1 MPEKKPHNGPSPRR
15 EPRPARTLGPA
26 VAVLSCVLFGFA
38 GCAGYQIGNRNL
50 YPPGIETVYV
60 PIFESVSFR
69 PNLGEQLTEAVVK
82 EIEARTPYKVVATPA
97 ADSVLSGKII
107 NETQRVIVEDWY
119 DDPRDVE
126 VNIVVQVRWV
136 DRRGNIL
143 RNRVDIP
150 IPEQLVSVS
159 SATDIIAEAGQS
171 RATAQQQA
179 MTRIARQIV
188 GLMENPW

>member
-1 MPEKKPHNGPSPRR
+1 MLLRDASGAAFGRYDPSGSSRR
-15 EPRPARTLGPA
+15 VRSVRSLYSA
-26 VAVLSCVLFGFA
+26 VV
-38 GCAGYQIGNRNL
+38 AGYQIGNQSL
-50 YPPGIETVYV
+50 YPPGIQTVYV

-82 EIEARTPYKVVATPA
+82 EIELRTPYKVVATPA
-97 ADSVLSGKII
+97 ADSVLSGRII
-107 NETQRVIVEDWY
+107 SETQRVIVEDWY

-143 RNRVDIP
+143 RNSVDIP
-150 IPEQLVSVS
+150 LPEQVTEVSA
-159 SATDIIAEAGQS
+159 ATDIIAEAGQS
-171 RATAQQQA
+171 RATAQREA